1 MNKEIYDITIIGGG
15 PVGLF
20 AAFYAGLRN
29 AKVKI
34 IESLEQLGGQPQHLY
49 PMKNIYDIPA
59 YPQITG
65 GDLTDSLIEQ
75 VSRFQVTYCLGET
88 ATSLERKQDES
99 GKDYYQ
105 IQSEKDIHHSRTI
118 ILAAGNGAF
127 TPRALT
133 LDGSEDLV
141 NQQIHYYI
149 KDLNDFHDKNVVI
162 CGGGDSAVDWALALD
177 GIAKDVAIVHRRDQF
192 RALESSVNQ
201 LRDSSVKIHTPYTP
215 AELIMNNRELTH
227 LQIQKARSHE
237 KINLDAD
244 QLIVSFGFSSS
255 LGPLRDWGFEIQ
267 RNSIVVNDKYETN
280 LPGVYAIGDIAQY
293 SSKVKIIATGFGE
306 APSVVNS
313 ALTFIDPNNSQAP
326 VHSSELINAT

>member
-59 YPQITG
+59 YPQING
-65 GDLTDSLIEQ
+65 GDLTASLIDQ

-88 ATSLERKQDES
+88 AMSLDNKSDED
-99 GKDYYQ
+99 GKDYYL
-105 IQSEKDIHHSRTI
+105 ITTDKDTHLTRTI

-127 TPRALT
+127 SPRPLN
-133 LDGSEDLV
+133 LSNSEELE

-149 KDLNDFHDKNVVI
+149 NDLNAFQDQNVVV

-177 GIAKDVAIVHRRDQF
+177 GIAKDIAIVHRRDQF

-201 LRDSSVKIHTPYTP
+201 LRDSSIKVYTPFTP
-215 AELIMNNRELTH
+215 AELILKDGKLTH
-227 LQIQKARSHE
+227 LQIQKARSDERIMLETDH
-237 KINLDAD
+237 
-244 QLIVSFGFSSS
+244 LIISFGFSSS
-255 LGPLRDWGFEIQ
+255 LGPLRDWGFEIF
-267 RNSIVVNDKYETN
+267 RNSISVNANYETN

-293 SSKVKIIATGFGE
+293 PGKVKIIATGFGE

-326 VHSSELINAT
+326 VHSSELLEAT